1 MKLHTEG
8 FKQAIKTHGKE
19 IDSII
24 TYRRNG
30 NVVELG
36 ANELNSVTPSFQGSI
51 LKSVMKQ
58 LDIDSNVEIPEKTV
72 LRYQFGVKVNGSFE
86 YLDFG
91 EYIVYKV
98 EKQEDTYSYKITC
111 YDKLLY
117 SMVEY
122 NSVEMTYPTTV
133 RSYLT
138 ALCNKLGLT
147 FKNSSGQFANYDKP
161 IPSDLYQGLGYTFRD
176 VLDELA
182 QVTASTICLDNNGQ
196 VEIRYIN
203 QTSDEIDEYYLKDV
217 NVNFGQKYG
226 PVNTIVLSRSAGA
239 DKISQSIPSDLPDN
253 EKVAIEISDNQI
265 MNFNNRDIF
274 IPDILAQLNGLE
286 YYINDFSSPG
296 ICYYDLCDRYS
307 VRIGENVYSCVMFND
322 EINVTQGLEENVFTE
337 MPEEGEQEYTK
348 MDKTDRKI
356 NQTYLIVDKQNQRI
370 ESVVSQTEEQ
380 NEKISRITQ
389 TVDEL
394 NSKISDIADITT
406 SNESNAGY
414 VDLEGINE
422 SEPIRIVVRPVVENI
437 SYLYPSAFLYPNDD
451 LFMKS
456 RILRFTNK
464 TTGVSKDYELP
475 NDLWYLD
482 SEHYDEFVLDYD
494 AGTCQVIKRLEYR
507 LNDIATGVDLSGME
521 LRMNFPEILGTYANV
536 FLFYS
541 ENYRVREIFEGDTDK
556 IVLEDLRTFETIET
570 FYEQHGSDDA
580 IINLKSYKL
589 PDDFGEVIFV
599 ASKIE
604 ALQTQAQAL
613 NYINY
618 FDNQLY
624 VKPIEQTI
632 DYKPYP
638 KINLEDGDY
647 RISLPGYTY
656 GYIFARLM
664 AKNIYTTQFATYA
677 YVNSEIKQTATEIT
691 STVEEGYATKDTTNS
706 LSSRISQTAK
716 SIELTTKDNNT
727 SAGITI
733 RLKNENGTEIDSKSA
748 NITMSGLVKFTDLS
762 GSGST
767 TINGSNI
774 TTGTIDASK
783 VTVKNLNASN
793 ITSGTISGSKISGGT
808 INGNNVT
815 ISNLN
820 ASNITS
826 GTLSADKIS
835 GGTIN
840 ASNIAVT
847 NITASNINR
856 GSLTG
861 ANIDINN
868 GTGFLRMLSGSAYNP
883 YVSALNVSNKSNG
896 ISFRNSNTSG
906 NAGSQIGTLHTEGNN
921 LVMDATGNILIG
933 GSSMS
938 SGAIG
943 IWSGYIHAGNLNM
956 GENYINNSNGGQIAI
971 NQSISLNTS
980 GGGYAY
986 VDGLYANNR
995 ILTVGGSPSTLSV
1008 KENVEKKDISNIP
1021 EILREID
1028 LYDYK
1033 YKKEIEDGK
1042 EDYGYIIDYLEKI
1055 PNIEKYFEFYE
1066 AEKSGIKYKQISH
1079 EQLEKFLLGSVIEL
1093 QRQLDEMKDMIYN
1106 MKERIDK

>member
-1 MKLHTEG
+1 MKLHTQG

-24 TYRRNG
+24 TYTQNG

-58 LDIDSNVEIPEKTV
+58 LDIDSNVEIPEKTI

-122 NSVEMTYPTTV
+122 DSVEMTYPTTV

-147 FKNSSGQFANYDKP
+147 FKNSSTQFVNYDKP

-322 EINVTQGLEENVFTE
+322 EINVTQGLEESVFTE
-337 MPEEGEQEYTK
+337 MPEESEQEYTK

-356 NQTYLIVDKQNQRI
+356 NQTYLIVDKQNQTI

-414 VDLEGINE
+414 VDLDGINE
-422 SEPIRIVVRPVVENI
+422 SEPIRIVVRPVVESI
-437 SYLYPSAFLYPNDD
+437 SYLYPSSFLYPSND

-464 TTGVSKDYELP
+464 TTGDSIDYELP

-507 LNDIATGVDLSGME
+507 LNDIATGIDLSSME

-556 IVLEDLRTFETIET
+556 IVLQNSNTLETIET
-570 FYEQHGSDDA
+570 FYEQHGSNDA
-580 IINLKSYKL
+580 IINLKSYKF
-589 PDDFGEVIFV
+589 PDDFGEVLFV
-599 ASKIE
+599 ASEIE

-613 NYINY
+613 NYMNY
-618 FDNQLY
+618 FDNKLY

-632 DYKPYP
+632 DYPYP
-638 KINLEDGDY
+638 RINLEDGDY

-677 YVNSEIKQTATEIT
+677 YVNSEITQTATEIT

-716 SIELTTKDNNT
+716 SIELVTTDNNT

-733 RLKNENGTEIDSKSA
+733 KLKNENGMAIDSKSA

-767 TINGSNI
+767 TINGANIQTGTLSASKI
-774 TTGTIDASK
+774 TTGTLDASK

-793 ITSGTISGSKISGGT
+793 ITSGTI
-808 INGNNVT
+808 NGNNVNVT
-815 ISNLN
+815 NLS
-820 ASNITS
+820 ASSITS
-826 GTLSADKIS
+826 GTLNAGRIAADSIDSTKLNISTLSSISSDLGSITGGSININNYFSVNTS
-835 GGTIN
+835 GGTQL
-840 ASNIAVT
+840 ST
-847 NITASNINR
+847 S
-856 GSLTG
+856 GG
-861 ANIDINN
+861 
-868 GTGFLRMLSGSAYNP
+868 GFLTTRTTTHP
-883 YVSALNVSNKSNG
+883 YVSALNVAQGGGGIVFGTGGNQNNFGEAKVSLELVNG
-896 ISFRNSNTSG
+896 ALRTRNY
-906 NAGSQIGTLHTEGNN
+906 
-921 LVMDATGNILIG
+921 DA
-933 GSSMS
+933 
-938 SGAIG
+938 
-943 IWSGYIHAGNLNM
+943 WSGGFYSCKTGKMSVVGRNASGQFEYYIAVV
-956 GENYINNSNGGQIAI
+956 NGLIVHVGT
-971 NQSISLNTS
+971 SIS
-980 GGGYAY
+980 GY
-986 VDGLYANNR
+986 D
-995 ILTVGGSPSTLSV
+995 
-1008 KENVEKKDISNIP
+1008 
-1021 EILREID
+1021 
-1028 LYDYK
+1028 
-1033 YKKEIEDGK
+1033 
-1042 EDYGYIIDYLEKI
+1042 
-1055 PNIEKYFEFYE
+1055 
-1066 AEKSGIKYKQISH
+1066 
-1079 EQLEKFLLGSVIEL
+1079 EL
-1093 QRQLDEMKDMIYN
+1093 PWLV
-1106 MKERIDK
+1106 